1 MGGPSRCRTLDGKRK
16 RSNFSAMLS
25 LLKKTTMRGPPHVV
39 RPVPVADRGCRGR
52 RRKDDRGMTA
62 PEASFTSCCWCVRV
76 VCCRVVHVSM
86 HVCGR

>member
-1 MGGPSRCRTLDGKRK
+1 MGGPSRCRTLDGK

-62 PEASFTSCCWCVRV
+62 PEASFTSCCWCLELFV
-76 VCCRVVHVSM
+76 VVLCMCPCMCVV
-86 HVCGR
+86 GR